1 MPSAKDVVDAIND
14 ISGSHAGHRAAHAK
28 GIVCAGTFTASP
40 GAKEISR
47 AAHLQGEPVRTT
59 VRLSNGGGDPTRPD
73 AANDGRGLSVKF
85 YLPDGSRTDIVAIT
99 LPVFFV
105 RNPEDF
111 LAFTRARKPDPET
124 GQPDLDKVGAFLAE
138 HPEAVPAIQF
148 QLGMAPPAS
157 RAQLRYHGIHAFRF
171 LAAGGEARYGRYR
184 LEPEAGEAWLDPEAA
199 EAQSADY
206 LEDEL
211 RERMAAG
218 PVSFALQVQLAEE
231 GDATDDPSV
240 QWPEEREIVE
250 LGRLE
255 ITGLDPEREQGDDVL
270 VFDPTRVTDGIEC
283 SGDPILSFRPLAY
296 SESVARRTAP
306 ATAAGAGGGP
316 R

>member
-1 MPSAKDVVDAIND
+1 MPSTKDVVDAIND
-14 ISGSHAGHRAAHAK
+14 ISGAHAGHRAAHAK
-28 GIVCAGTFTASP
+28 GIVCTGTFTASP

-47 AAHLQGEPVRTT
+47 AAHLQGDPVRTT

-148 QLGMAPPAS
+148 QLGMAAPAS
-157 RAQLRYHGIHAFRF
+157 PRSASLRPT
-171 LAAGGEARYGRYR
+171 AGGAPG
-184 LEPEAGEAWLDPEAA
+184 
-199 EAQSADY
+199 
-206 LEDEL
+206 
-211 RERMAAG
+211 
-218 PVSFALQVQLAEE
+218 
-231 GDATDDPSV
+231 ATDSSPR
-240 QWPEEREIVE
+240 RETP
-250 LGRLE
+250 GSS
-255 ITGLDPEREQGDDVL
+255 
-270 VFDPTRVTDGIEC
+270 PTR
-283 SGDPILSFRPLAY
+283 P
-296 SESVARRTAP
+296 RRSPPTTSRTSCAS
-306 ATAAGAGGGP
+306 
-316 R
+316 